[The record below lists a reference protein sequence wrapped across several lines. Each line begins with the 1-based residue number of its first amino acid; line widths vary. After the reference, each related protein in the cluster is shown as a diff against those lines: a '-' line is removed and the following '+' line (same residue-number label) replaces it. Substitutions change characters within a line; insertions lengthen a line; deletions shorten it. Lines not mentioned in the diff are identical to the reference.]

1 VAGAIEI
8 LKKKEVTCVWLVSV
22 SSRNLLNHV
31 KWKRRNIQCLPQTMT
46 YTVVVSSATTLPA
59 IYIALSWFLVY
70 NNIQHSFILPLRER
84 KRKGRKK
91 KSCCYKDMLRAT
103 LVKRTLPKD
112 CWIVLV
118 CLEFLTSNRKKKVS
132 YILPFFRR
140 SSEKMMFFLFTPKS
154 FLIK

>member
-1 VAGAIEI
+1 M
-8 LKKKEVTCVWLVSV
+8 TCVWLVSV

-46 YTVVVSSATTLPA
+46 YTVVVSGATTLPA
-59 IYIALSWFLVY
+59 IQRSILVSGVQQHTQFHPPSSWTKK
-70 NNIQHSFILPLRER
+70 
-84 KRKGRKK
+84 KRKKE

-118 CLEFLTSNRKKKVS
+118 CSEFLTSHRKKKFLIFS
-132 YILPFFRR
+132 PFFVVLV
-140 SSEKMMFFLFTPKS
+140 KKWCFFLLLKV
-154 FLIK
+154 FLSNNSQTRKKRC